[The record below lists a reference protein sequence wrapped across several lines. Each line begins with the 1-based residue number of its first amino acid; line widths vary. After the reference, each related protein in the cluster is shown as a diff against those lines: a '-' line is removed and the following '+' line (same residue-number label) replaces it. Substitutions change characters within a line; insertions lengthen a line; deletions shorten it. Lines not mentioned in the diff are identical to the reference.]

1 MEGNQI
7 TQKNVFKQ
15 RYCLRQQKMIKLMMP
30 MSFETVDASSGPE
43 ETTHTWGQEAVQPEV
58 LK

>member
-1 MEGNQI
+1 
-7 TQKNVFKQ
+7 
-15 RYCLRQQKMIKLMMP
+15 MIKLMMP

-43 ETTHTWGQEAVQPEV
+43 ETAHTWGQEAEQPEV

>member
-1 MEGNQI
+1 M
-7 TQKNVFKQ
+7 QKNEFKR

-30 MSFETVDASSGPE
+30 MGFETVDVSSGPE
-43 ETTHTWGQEAVQPEV
+43 ETMYTWGQEAVQPEV